1 MLNIVL
7 IEDHNSLR
15 IVTVNVLRQHGYSVI
30 GLACAEDLDDS
41 VGTENVD
48 IYVIDLNLPDEDGIS
63 LTKRIR
69 KSNLEVGIIITT
81 ARKELKDKVLGY
93 ESGAD
98 IYLAKP
104 VSHIELLAAISALS
118 RRVKTKTQATDLW
131 LDSSRLILYSEKAQV
146 RLNQSEVII
155 LQVLSRAKNQKLEY
169 WQLLEVIGTDQDCTK
184 SHLDVKIHRIR
195 QKIIQLGI
203 DKPSIKNLRQYGYE
217 LCVTLNIRQI
227 P

>member
-155 LQVLSRAKNQKLEY
+155 LQVLSRV
-169 WQLLEVIGTDQDCTK
+169 EVT
-184 SHLDVKIHRIR
+184 H
-195 QKIIQLGI
+195 
-203 DKPSIKNLRQYGYE
+203 
-217 LCVTLNIRQI
+217 
-227 P
+227 